1 MTDRAWLAL
10 SRIPG
15 LGPLRQRAL
24 LERFGAVE
32 RCFQSGAGALQDLG
46 LQTGQIAALQKA
58 PEDILTPADQRW
70 LESPDTDLCRWTD
83 TDYPPLL
90 RHIPDPPLLLY
101 LRGQRAGLNQAMLAI
116 VGSRSATTT
125 GIASAEAFAKNL
137 GEAGL
142 IICSGLA
149 LGIDA
154 AAHRGA
160 LHSGTVAVLGTGAD
174 LIYPRSHLQLAR
186 QITEQGLIISEQPPD
201 TGPRSG
207 LFPRRNRIISG
218 LSLGVLVVEAA
229 DGSGSL
235 ITARL
240 ALEQGREV
248 FAIPGSI
255 HSPLS
260 RGPHRLIRDGA
271 KLVESAEDVL
281 SELGPLYAVLR
292 SSQAAVPAADWRPED
307 SVQAKVWAAM
317 DFDPLA
323 PEQIASRCGLTLTE
337 LSAILLDME
346 LQGYLTAC
354 PGGRFCR
361 LPPAS

>member
-1 MTDRAWLAL
+1 
-10 SRIPG
+10 
-15 LGPLRQRAL
+15 
-24 LERFGAVE
+24 
-32 RCFQSGAGALQDLG
+32 
-46 LQTGQIAALQKA
+46 
-58 PEDILTPADQRW
+58 
-70 LESPDTDLCRWTD
+70 
-83 TDYPPLL
+83 
-90 RHIPDPPLLLY
+90 PDPPLLLY

-125 GIASAEAFAKNL
+125 GIATAEAFAKNL

-142 IICSGLA
+142 TICSGLA

-292 SSQAAVPAADWRPED
+292 SSQAAAPAADWRPED
-307 SVQAKVWAAM
+307 STQAKVWAAM

-346 LQGYLTAC
+346 LQGYLAAC

>member
-1 MTDRAWLAL
+1 MDDAAWLAL
-10 SRIPG
+10 CRISG
-15 LGPLRQRAL
+15 LGPIRQKAL
-24 LERFGAVE
+24 LDRFSSAAA
-32 RCFQSGAGALQDLG
+32 CFQTGSGMLQDLG
-46 LQTGQIAALQKA
+46 LSSKQIQDLQKA
-58 PEDILTPADQRW
+58 PEDLLSVADQRW
-70 LESPDTDLCRWTD
+70 LASPDTDICRWTD
-83 TDYPPLL
+83 SDYPPLL
-90 RHIPDPPLLLY
+90 RHIPDPPPLLFI
-101 LRGQRAGLNQAMLAI
+101 RGQRACLSQPMLAI

-125 GIASAEAFAKNL
+125 GVVTAEAFARSL

-142 IICSGLA
+142 IISSGLA

-160 LHSGTVAVLGTGAD
+160 LVSGTVAVLGTGAD
-174 LIYPRSHLQLAR
+174 QIYPRANLQLAH
-186 QITEQGLIISEQPPD
+186 QIVTHGLLISEQAPE

-218 LSLGVLVVEAA
+218 LSLGVLIVEAA
-229 DGSGSL
+229 ENSGSL

-240 ALEQGREV
+240 AMEQGREV
-248 FAIPGSI
+248 FAVPGSI

-271 KLVESAEDVL
+271 KLVESAEDIL
-281 SELGPLYAVLR
+281 SELGPLYGALR
-292 SSQAAVPAADWRPED
+292 NARPITGPADWTPADPR
-307 SVQAKVWAAM
+307 QAKVWAAM

-323 PEQIASRCGLTLTE
+323 PEEIASRSGLTLGE

-346 LQGYLTAC
+346 LSGYLAAS

-361 LPPAS
+361 LPPAP

>member
-1 MTDRAWLAL
+1 MTDRIWLAL

-15 LGPLRQRAL
+15 LGPVRQRAL
-24 LERFGAVE
+24 LERFGTVE
-32 RCFQSGAGALQDLG
+32 RCFQTGAEALQGLG
-46 LQTGQIAALQKA
+46 LQVAQIAALQKEPA
-58 PEDILTPADQRW
+58 DLLTPADQRW
-70 LESPDTDLCRWTD
+70 LESADTDLCRWTD
-83 TDYPPLL
+83 VDYPPLL

-101 LRGQRAGLNQAMLAI
+101 LRGQRARLSQAMLAI
-116 VGSRSATTT
+116 VGSRSPTATGMAT
-125 GIASAEAFAKNL
+125 AEAFARSL

-142 IICSGLA
+142 TISSGLA

-160 LHSGTVAVLGTGAD
+160 LDSGTVAVLGTGAD

-186 QITEQGLIISEQPPD
+186 SITTHGLLLSEQPPH
-201 TGPRSG
+201 TAPRSG

-229 DGSGSL
+229 EGSGSL

-240 ALEQGREV
+240 AMEQGREV

-271 KLVESAEDVL
+271 KLVESAADIL
-281 SELGPLYAVLR
+281 SELGPLYGALQSHR
-292 SSQAAVPAADWRPED
+292 PATPSTEWQPED
-307 SVQAKVWAAM
+307 PTQAKVWAAM

-323 PEQIASRCGLTLTE
+323 PEQIAKRCGLTLTE

-346 LQGYLTAC
+346 LQGYLVAC

-361 LPPAS
+361 LLPAP

>member
-10 SRIPG
+10 GRIPG
-15 LGPLRQRAL
+15 LGPVRQRAL

-32 RCFQSGAGALQDLG
+32 RCFQTGAGALQDLG
-46 LQTGQIAALQKA
+46 LQAAQIAALQRA
-58 PEDILTPADQRW
+58 PEDMLTPADRRW

-83 TDYPPLL
+83 SDY
-90 RHIPDPPLLLY
+90 PPLLLY
-101 LRGQRAGLNQAMLAI
+101 LRGQRTCLNQAMLAI
-116 VGSRSATTT
+116 VGSRSSTATGVAT
-125 GIASAEAFAKNL
+125 AEAFAKNL

-142 IICSGLA
+142 IISSGLA

-186 QITEQGLIISEQPPD
+186 QITGQGLILSEQPPD

-229 DGSGSL
+229 EGSGSL

-240 ALEQGREV
+240 AMEQGREV

-292 SSQAAVPAADWRPED
+292 GSPATAPAADWQPTD
-307 SVQAKVWAAM
+307 PDQAKVWAAM

-337 LSAILLDME
+337 LSAILLGME
-346 LQGYLTAC
+346 LQGYLAAC

>member
-1 MTDRAWLAL
+1 VTDRAWLAL
-10 SRIPG
+10 GRIPG
-15 LGPLRQRAL
+15 LGPVRQRAL

-32 RCFQSGAGALQDLG
+32 RCFQTGAGALQDLG
-46 LQTGQIAALQKA
+46 LQAAQIAALQRA
-58 PEDILTPADQRW
+58 PEDMLTPADRRW

-83 TDYPPLL
+83 SDY
-90 RHIPDPPLLLY
+90 PPLLLY
-101 LRGQRAGLNQAMLAI
+101 LRGQRTCLNQAMLAI
-116 VGSRSATTT
+116 VGSRSSTATGVAT
-125 GIASAEAFAKNL
+125 AEAFAKNL

-142 IICSGLA
+142 IISSGLA

-186 QITEQGLIISEQPPD
+186 QITGQGLILSEQPPD

-229 DGSGSL
+229 EGSGSL

-240 ALEQGREV
+240 AMEQGREV

-292 SSQAAVPAADWRPED
+292 GSPATAPAADWQPTD
-307 SVQAKVWAAM
+307 PDQAKVWAAM

-337 LSAILLDME
+337 LSAILLGME
-346 LQGYLTAC
+346 LQGYLAAC

>member
-1 MTDRAWLAL
+1 M
-10 SRIPG
+10 
-15 LGPLRQRAL
+15 
-24 LERFGAVE
+24 
-32 RCFQSGAGALQDLG
+32 
-46 LQTGQIAALQKA
+46 QKT

-70 LESPDTDLCRWTD
+70 LESPDTDLCRWAD
-83 TDYPPLL
+83 ADYPPLL

-101 LRGQRAGLNQAMLAI
+101 LRGQRARLNQAMLAI
-116 VGSRSATTT
+116 VGSRSATAT
-125 GIASAEAFAKNL
+125 GIATAEAFAKNL

-292 SSQAAVPAADWRPED
+292 GSQAAADWRPED
-307 SVQAKVWAAM
+307 STQAKVWAAM

-346 LQGYLTAC
+346 LQGYLAAC